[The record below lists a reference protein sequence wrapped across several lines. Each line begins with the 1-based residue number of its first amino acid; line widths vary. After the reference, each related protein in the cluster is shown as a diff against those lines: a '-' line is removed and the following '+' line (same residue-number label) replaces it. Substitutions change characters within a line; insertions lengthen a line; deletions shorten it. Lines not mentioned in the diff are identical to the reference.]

1 MLAISEEDELVR
13 LSYQTG
19 PGRLRDEVDQLIA
32 HGRLDLTEFREAL
45 STVVEAIGP
54 DKST

>member
-1 MLAISEEDELVR
+1 VLAISEEDELVR